1 MNDCTVKRKGGLGCA
16 KQLLVISHKFVTYF
30 LQKAVKSVITAH
42 NGWNVPPMIL
52 TYESMEELRAF
63 VTVLEKVAFDFLT
76 EELFFRK
83 LQR

>member
-52 TYESMEELRAF
+52 THESMEELRAF
-63 VTVLEKVAFDFLT
+63 VIVLKKVAFDFLT

-83 LQR
+83 L